1 MNTQIDLLS
10 NDALDAVSGG
20 RPHLITE
27 GQPANPGSIAA
38 DGSPGS
44 VSTGVNPK
52 GSPGWVV
59 IAAGA
64 VIAGVILAT

>member
-1 MNTQIDLLS
+1 MNTQVLS
-10 NDALDAVSGG
+10 DDTLDSVSGG
-20 RPHLITE
+20 RPHIVTE
-27 GQPANPGSIAA
+27 GQPPNPGSIAA

-52 GSPGWVV
+52 GSPGWLV

-64 VIAGVILAT
+64 VIAGFVIAT

>member
-1 MNTQIDLLS
+1 MNTQINLLS
-10 NDALDAVSGG
+10 DDELDAVSGG
-20 RPHLITE
+20 RIHLPTE
-27 GQPANPGSIAA
+27 GLPPNPGSIAA

-52 GSPGWVV
+52 GSPGWLV

-64 VIAGVILAT
+64 VIAGIVIAT